1 MAKTKIS
8 DLGSKIAV
16 GPDQD
21 EHLIPAIGN
30 GTAVPGDLCFRDPAT
45 GKLLGSDIDAGAGE
59 FFEGILKEHPVT
71 GTETAIPDGTLCSLI
86 APKGGH
92 RYRIR
97 CNDMGADREVGDGV
111 TYSTTVYKADV
122 GTTLLLSK
130 IGKLT
135 MPMPDNDTV
144 CEMAWG
150 GM

>member
-21 EHLIPAIGN
+21 EHLLPALGN
-30 GTAVPGDLCFRDPAT
+30 GTAVPGDLCYRDPTT
-45 GKLLGSDIDAGAGE
+45 GKLLGSDVGAAE

-97 CNDMGADREVGDGV
+97 TNDMGADRETGDGV
-111 TYSTTVYKADV
+111 LFSSTAYKADV
-122 GTTLLLSK
+122 GATLILSFC
-130 IGKLT
+130 GKLT
-135 MPMPDNDTV
+135 LPMPDNDTV
-144 CEMAWG
+144 CEMAWKG
-150 GM
+150 I